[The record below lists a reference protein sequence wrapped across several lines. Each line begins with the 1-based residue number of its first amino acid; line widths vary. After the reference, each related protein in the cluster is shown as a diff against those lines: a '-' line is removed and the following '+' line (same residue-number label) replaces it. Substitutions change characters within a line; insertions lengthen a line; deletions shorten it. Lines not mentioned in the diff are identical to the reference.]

1 MRTESDNGFSQF
13 FRMPHTSYGFAGT
26 DEGPTCRVLRR
37 RCCHGRLNIPWTD
50 AIDTDPWLA
59 WGRLMAGAE
68 LTPPGTLC
76 TLVRYQVVCPAS
88 VCDASSKGQVVS
100 DWIEIQKDPQHIAR
114 EKQKARALR
123 QSQWWRNKIA
133 QGICAYC
140 QGTFASDALTM
151 DHIVPLSR
159 GGRSTKGNV
168 VPCCAACNARKK
180 YWTPAELLL
189 QQLREQES
197 K

>member
-1 MRTESDNGFSQF
+1 MTRDVL
-13 FRMPHTSYGFAGT
+13 TSS
-26 DEGPTCRVLRR
+26 
-37 RCCHGRLNIPWTD
+37 
-50 AIDTDPWLA
+50 
-59 WGRLMAGAE
+59 
-68 LTPPGTLC
+68 GTLC
-76 TLVRYQVVCPAS
+76 TLLRYPSVFPAS
-88 VCDASSKGQVVS
+88 ARETPRKGQIVS
-100 DWIEIQKDPQHIAR
+100 DWIDIHKDPQHIAR

-123 QSQWWRNKIA
+123 QSQWWRNKLA

-140 QGTFASDALTM
+140 QGTFAPDELTM

-168 VPCCAACNARKK
+168 VPCCAACNATKK

-197 K
+197 KKT